1 MSRISRPILDRERDL
16 LRALAKH
23 DPECRAS
30 YLRQIDTISSVEDW
44 NDGSHSLTIEGG
56 GPYTLRVAAVA
67 RDEDG
72 FQVDVMLFGA
82 EERIRV
88 LEIVRPDGQEVK
100 LYPKAADLEDV
111 WDYRGNPRPEG
122 W

>member
-1 MSRISRPILDRERDL
+1 MSRVSRPILERERDL
-16 LRALAKH
+16 LRKLAKH
-23 DPECRAS
+23 DPEYRAS
-30 YLRQIDTISSVEDW
+30 YLGQIDTISSVEDW
-44 NDGSHSLTIEGG
+44 NDGTHSLTIEGG

-72 FQVDVMLFGA
+72 FRVDVMLFGT

-88 LEIVRPDGQEVK
+88 LEIVRADGQEVK
-100 LYPKAADLEDV
+100 LYPKPAHLEDV
-111 WDYRGNPRPEG
+111 WDYKGNPRPEG